1 LYSRGCYDNLI
12 SIQNKLKEAHP
23 LRNSQSIEI
32 LLGVIYAC
40 EYGDINKLKKF
51 INCPEFHSLRS
62 AERLYR
68 RYLNGEKWYR
78 LGRHPSDDYG
88 TKLIISVLKL
98 AIYLNNESANSI
110 TSESNI
116 SKTLCDRYDISF
128 SLLSEAWDSL
138 ANNIDAEVDRAVS
151 LPASI

>member
-1 LYSRGCYDNLI
+1 LV
-12 SIQNKLKEAHP
+12 SIQNKFKEDHP
-23 LRNSQSIEI
+23 LRNNQSIEV
-32 LLGVIYAC
+32 LLSVLYAC
-40 EYGDINKLKKF
+40 EYGDINKLKKY
-51 INCPEFHSLRS
+51 IDYPEFKSLRS

-68 RYLNGEKWYR
+68 RYLSGEKWYR
-78 LGRHPSDDYG
+78 FGRHPSDDHS

-98 AIYLNNESANSI
+98 ATYLNNESDSSI
-110 TSESNI
+110 TPESNI

-128 SLLSEAWDSL
+128 TILVEAWGSL